1 MDIIEKI
8 NLFIKGYS
16 FVDRADDR
24 IKILGFYLE
33 HGVARLYGKPEEC
46 EVLIISFWNQ
56 PIPL

>member
-33 HGVARLYGKPEEC
+33 HGVANY
-46 EVLIISFWNQ
+46 IW
-56 PIPL
+56 